1 MSAVC
6 LVGRDDI
13 MKRVHLIY
21 VSRFP
26 VVAFQNKTQL
36 WVTVC
41 NYNPDYLLEHLP
53 QEVTDTANFGAA
65 SPC

>member
-1 MSAVC
+1 
-6 LVGRDDI
+6 
-13 MKRVHLIY
+13 MKSVRLIY

-26 VVAFQNKTQL
+26 VVAFQNKTRL
-36 WVTVC
+36 RVTVC
-41 NYNPDYLLEHLP
+41 NYGPDYLLEHLP